1 MIPKSAII
9 PAETYQ
15 AYLDLVKEN
24 DFRDAIRKNT
34 RQFLKLLESVP
45 RKKHD
50 YAYADGKWTL
60 RELLQ
65 HVIDCERVFA
75 YRALRL
81 ARLDATPLASFDEV
95 AWGNHSGG
103 ANRRWRDL
111 VREFRAV
118 RESTEDLFD
127 SFSDEQL
134 RFVGEA
140 NGRPLNAFTIG
151 YLVPGHV
158 AHHIQIIRER
168 YLKNRT

>member
-1 MIPKSAII
+1 MIPKSEII
-9 PAETYQ
+9 NAETYQ
-15 AYLDLVKEN
+15 GYLDLVKEN
-24 DFRDAIRKNT
+24 DFHSAIGKNT
-34 RQFLKLLESVP
+34 RQFRKLLEAIP

-65 HVIDCERVFA
+65 HIIDCERVFA

-81 ARLDATPLASFDEV
+81 ARMDATPLASFDEV
-95 AWGNHSGG
+95 AWGKHSGG
-103 ANRRWRDL
+103 ANRRWKDLAEEFKL
-111 VREFRAV
+111 VRA
-118 RESTEDLFD
+118 STKFLFD

-151 YLVPGHV
+151 YLIPGHV
-158 AHHIQIIRER
+158 THHINVIRER
-168 YLKNRT
+168 YLI

>member
-1 MIPKSAII
+1 MIPISEII
-9 PAETYQ
+9 KAETYQ
-15 AYLDLVKEN
+15 GYLDLVKEN
-24 DFRDAIRKNT
+24 DFRDAIDKNT
-34 RQFLKLLESVP
+34 RQFTKLLESIP

-50 YAYADGKWTL
+50 FAYAEGKWTL

-65 HVIDCERVFA
+65 HIIDCERVFA

-81 ARLDATPLASFDEV
+81 ARMDSTPLASFDEV
-95 AWGNHSGG
+95 AWGRTSGG
-103 ANRRWRDL
+103 ANRRWKDL
-111 VREFRAV
+111 VEEFKLVRAG
-118 RESTEDLFD
+118 TKCLFD

-158 AHHIQIIRER
+158 AHHIHLIRER
-168 YLKNRT
+168 YLK